1 MRFYYKVM
9 MDVAL
14 PNCSKIS
21 STLPQGSRP
30 NSHFFKK
37 VRIGAGQTLSPT
49 VYKRCV
55 LSHDD
60 FCGRGG
66 KSSTPSGT
74 FHHLFRHP
82 RQQVAVACSRW
93 PFGRPFT
100 TYTLFQRASET
111 NSPIKL
117 KQIARFPLK
126 TNPTTLPREPS
137 HWGSAPFSHRCK
149 QHLAF
154 AAATSPHDD
163 TVCTHQRNQVA
174 RGAILD
180 ADRLHNLSGAKRL
193 SCRAKFLPQK
203 QEVPFGRRT
212 NRQLLD
218 INRQFPVFGRQ
229 SSMQPGHRIG
239 SFRSILEA
247 NPQKAVLQI
256 DVRATRG
263 ARDRRR
269 G

>member
-55 LSHDD
+55 LGHDD

-66 KSSTPSGT
+66 KSPTPRDT
-74 FHHLFRHP
+74 FLSLVQASPAAGHRRILALAVRATVHNLYHIYFSA
-82 RQQVAVACSRW
+82 QV
-93 PFGRPFT
+93 
-100 TYTLFQRASET
+100 
-111 NSPIKL
+111 

-126 TNPTTLPREPS
+126 TNPTTRTLPQ
-137 HWGSAPFSHRCK
+137 GSAPFSHRCK

-154 AAATSPHDD
+154 AAAMSPHDD

-180 ADRLHNLSGAKRL
+180 ADRLHNLSGAERL

-203 QEVPFGRRT
+203 Q
-212 NRQLLD
+212 
-218 INRQFPVFGRQ
+218 
-229 SSMQPGHRIG
+229 
-239 SFRSILEA
+239 
-247 NPQKAVLQI
+247 
-256 DVRATRG
+256 
-263 ARDRRR
+263 
-269 G
+269 